1 MLVKSIIHVSFLVL
15 FLASQKPIFTVT
27 RTNNTNYVDLVPA
40 VNDTIIGKVHSISAR
55 AVQVDIMCDNDLPL
69 KSAYSGILRK
79 ENIRDFEID
88 KIEIYECYR
97 PGDIV

>member
-1 MLVKSIIHVSFLVL
+1 MLMKLLILVL
-15 FLASQKPIFTVT
+15 LLVYFLDNEKPIFTVT
-27 RTNNTNYVDLVPA
+27 RTNNSNYVDLVPA
-40 VNDTIIGKVHSISAR
+40 VNDIVIGKVHSISAK

-79 ENIRDFEID
+79 ENIQDFEID
-88 KIEIYECYR
+88 KVEIYECYR